1 MADNTQFKPGDI
13 IECCWGYSMV
23 LFKFFKVIRVTDK
36 SIMLREYESKV
47 HPDTDDGFRPLVVPD
62 FSNPKGK
69 IIRKSLKTYIGNLWD
84 GKPCQEDHM
93 D

>member
-13 IECCWGYSMV
+13 IERCYGYSMV
-23 LFKFFKVIRVTDK
+23 LYTFYKVIRVTDK
-36 SIMLREYESKV
+36 SIMLQEYESKV
-47 HPDTDDGFRPLVVPD
+47 HPDTTDGFRPLVEPD
-62 FSNPKGK
+62 FSKPKGK
-69 IIRKSLKTYIGNLWD
+69 IIRKGLKTYIGNLWD

>member
-13 IECCWGYSMV
+13 IARCYGYSMI
-23 LFKFFKVIRVTDK
+23 LYSFFKVVRVSDK
-36 SIMLREYESKV
+36 SIFLQEYESKI

-62 FSNPKGK
+62 LDKPKGK
-69 IIRKSLKTYIGNLWD
+69 LIRKSLTTYIGNLWD
-84 GKPCQEDHM
+84 GKPCQEDHL